1 MNTIERVNERQI
13 VTEREWLEAR
23 RTLLQKE
30 KELTR
35 QRDEVN
41 RLRQALPWV
50 KVDKVYVFEDADDNR
65 TLSDLFQ
72 GRSQLIVYHFMFGP
86 DWDEGCD
93 GCSFICDHVDAARQ
107 HFEHHDVSFAAVSRA
122 PFATLEAF
130 KSRMGWEFK
139 WVSSLLSDFNY
150 DYGVSYRR
158 EDLDKGPVF
167 HN

>member
-65 TLSDLFQ
+65 PLSDLFQ

-93 GCSFICDHVDAARQ
+93 GFFFICAHVDAARQ

-122 PFATLEAF
+122 PFAEFLPF
-130 KSRMGWEFK
+130 KKRMGWTFPRD
-139 WVSSLLSDFNY
+139 SSHASDF
-150 DYGVSYRR
+150 
-158 EDLDKGPVF
+158 
-167 HN
+167 H